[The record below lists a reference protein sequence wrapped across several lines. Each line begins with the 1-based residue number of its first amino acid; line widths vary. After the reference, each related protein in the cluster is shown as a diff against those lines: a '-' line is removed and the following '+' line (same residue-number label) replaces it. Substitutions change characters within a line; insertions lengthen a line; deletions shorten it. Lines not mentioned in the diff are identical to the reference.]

1 MKIELTEKETE
12 ISCLELEVSGMA
24 ITNYI
29 TRPDCVNWIEYFVCK
44 VLEEADIHFNNVI
57 IIEISFSEK
66 IHIKVDNIKYFII
79 ILNSEP
85 VKYDCN
91 GKSCCNNI
99 SYELYKMVP
108 DELGSHSEKF
118 HNGNFEIYL

>member
-1 MKIELTEKETE
+1 MGILNCSNETE

-24 ITNYI
+24 ITNY
-29 TRPDCVNWIEYFVCK
+29 
-44 VLEEADIHFNNVI
+44 I